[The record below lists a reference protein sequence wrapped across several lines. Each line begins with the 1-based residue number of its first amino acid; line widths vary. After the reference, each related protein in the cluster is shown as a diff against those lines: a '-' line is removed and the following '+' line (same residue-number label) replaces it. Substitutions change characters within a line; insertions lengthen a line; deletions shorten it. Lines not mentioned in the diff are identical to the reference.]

1 MAYQFVHIET
11 YSRKPRKV
19 KGTKDQWNYT
29 QQVFEEAQRN
39 PDFSRHVENPRAPLP
54 VLSRGAMAV
63 SDLQALHDRRCSEIR
78 ETVTAKSGK
87 AYSRSLR
94 SDAPTLYTE
103 IHSHPMASKDLLADR
118 ARHQKEIARW
128 ADLAVRDFRK
138 RMPEGV
144 AFAGVIHLDE
154 AHVHMHILAL
164 NAGDPR
170 LDANK
175 LHVGKAAAAV
185 YRAAHDKPQTLS
197 SLPKPELLPKP
208 KKPKKPR
215 PSKNRVTQKKNM
227 AKHEKALAEWQAACA
242 RVEAG
247 NARKLEEWSV
257 DNGRHLNAARKKRSG
272 KNPEKAA
279 FTAAMKAFQDRY
291 YEAVGRPCGLLR
303 KGPGHERLTTKQYA
317 ARKAGAKA
325 RAEEQLAN
333 LRFETQLEVR
343 EQALEAR
350 ARRIEDEENS
360 LKKKEAEVGV
370 REETVLSR
378 EREVEARER
387 VLEQE
392 TEQIRLREA
401 SLTEREAE
409 QSLREEEA
417 GAVLG
422 RAEALILGLELIR
435 RDQLRWVPDRKGDG
449 GRLVH
454 GPRDAA
460 ERPLPLKM
468 HTRLEP
474 AMSLLEILLKIIAEI
489 IEDALHE
496 QRMEIARDA
505 EAVAECRRRLDLRE
519 DPVVTGIL
527 QRGTQDQRFD
537 F

>member
-11 YSRKPRKV
+11 YSRKPKKV
-19 KGTKDQWNYT
+19 KGTKDQWNCAR
-29 QQVFEEAQRN
+29 QVFEEAQRN
-39 PDFSRHVENPRAPLP
+39 PDFSVHVENPRAPLP
-54 VLSRGAMAV
+54 VLSRGAMAL

-87 AYSRSLR
+87 TYSRSLR

-103 IHSHPMASKDLLADR
+103 IHSHPMSSKNFLEDR
-118 ARHQKEIARW
+118 AKHKNEIARW
-128 ADLAVRDFRK
+128 ADLVVRDFRK
-138 RMPEGV
+138 RMPEGIT
-144 AFAGVIHLDE
+144 FAGVIHLDE
-154 AHVHMHILAL
+154 AHVHMHILAV
-164 NAGDPR
+164 NANDPR

-175 LHVGKAAAAV
+175 LHVGKAAAAE

-227 AKHEKALAEWQAACA
+227 AKHEKALADWEAACA
-242 RVEAG
+242 GVEAV

-257 DNGRHLNAARKKRSG
+257 ENGRHLHAARKKGSG

-343 EQALEAR
+343 EQALEAQ
-350 ARRIEDEENS
+350 ARRVAAEENS
-360 LKKKEAEVGV
+360 LKKKEAEVTA
-370 REETVLSR
+370 REETVLSS

-387 VLEQE
+387 SLEERDERAAQRE
-392 TEQIRLREA
+392 EQLA
-401 SLTEREAE
+401 EREAAIRA
-409 QSLREEEA
+409 REEEIKSA
-417 GAVLG
+417 QK
-422 RAEALILGLELIR
+422 RAEAFNLGLELIR
-435 RDQLRWVPDRKGDG
+435 TDLLRWVPDKKDRR
-449 GRLVH
+449 GRLVY

-468 HTRLEP
+468 HARLEP
-474 AMSLLEILLKIIAEI
+474 AMSLLEILLRIIAEI
-489 IEDALHE
+489 IEDALRE
-496 QRMEIARDA
+496 RRREIARDA
-505 EAVAECRRRLDLRE
+505 ETVAECRRQLGLQK
-519 DPVVTGIL
+519 DPLVAKIV
-527 QRGTQDQRFD
+527 QRNNTDPRFD
-537 F
+537 V

>member
-19 KGTKDQWNYT
+19 KGTKDQWNRAR
-29 QQVFEEAQRN
+29 QVFEEAQRN

-54 VLSRGAMAV
+54 VLSRGAMDV
-63 SDLQALHDRRCSEIR
+63 GDLQALHDRRCSEIR
-78 ETVTAKSGK
+78 EAVTAKSGK
-87 AYSRSLR
+87 TYSRSLR

-103 IHSHPMASKDLLADR
+103 IHSHPMASKDFLADR

-242 RVEAG
+242 MVEAA
-247 NARKLEEWSV
+247 NARHLEEWSV
-257 DNGRHLNAARKKRSG
+257 DNGRHLHAARKKRSG

-291 YEAVGRPCGLLR
+291 YEAVGKPCGLLR

-325 RAEEQLAN
+325 RAEERLAN
-333 LRFETQLEVR
+333 LRSETQLEVR
-343 EQALEAR
+343 EQALDAQ
-350 ARRIEDEENS
+350 ARRVAAEENS
-360 LKKKEAEVGV
+360 LKKKEAEVGA
-370 REETVLSR
+370 REETVSRR
-378 EREVEARER
+378 EREIEARVEALEKVAEQAAQRE
-387 VLEQE
+387 EQ
-392 TEQIRLREA
+392 LAKREA
-401 SLTEREAE
+401 ALSA
-409 QSLREEEA
+409 REEEID
-417 GAVLG
+417 AVRE
-422 RAEALILGLELIR
+422 RAEALNLGLELIR
-435 RDQLRWVPDRKGDG
+435 RDQLRWAPDKKGRG

-460 ERPLPLKM
+460 ERPLPLEM
-468 HTRLEP
+468 HARLQP

-489 IEDALHE
+489 IEEALHE

-527 QRGTQDQRFD
+527 QRDNPDQRFD
-537 F
+537 V

>member
-11 YSRKPRKV
+11 YSRKPKKL
-19 KGTKDQWNYT
+19 KGTKDQWNCAR
-29 QQVFEEAQRN
+29 QVFEEAQRN
-39 PDFSRHVENPRAPLP
+39 PDFSMHVENPRAPLP

-87 AYSRSLR
+87 TYSRSLR

-103 IHSHPMASKDLLADR
+103 IHSHPMASKDFLADR

-175 LHVGKAAAAV
+175 LHVGKAAAAE

-215 PSKNRVTQKKNM
+215 LSKNRVTQKKNM
-227 AKHEKALAEWQAACA
+227 AKHERALAEWRAACA
-242 RVEAG
+242 GVEAA

-257 DNGRHLNAARKKRSG
+257 ENGRHLHAARKKRSG
-272 KNPEKAA
+272 NNPEKAA
-279 FTAAMKAFQDRY
+279 FTAAMKAFQDCY

-303 KGPGHERLTTKQYA
+303 KGPGHERLTTRQYA
-317 ARKAGAKA
+317 ARKTGAKA

-333 LRFETQLEVR
+333 LRFETQLEER
-343 EQALEAR
+343 EQALEAQ
-350 ARRIEDEENS
+350 ARRVAAEENS
-360 LKKKEAEVGV
+360 LKKKEAEVTA
-370 REETVLSR
+370 REEMVSRR
-378 EREVEARER
+378 EREVEAREGSLKEKAER
-387 VLEQE
+387 AAQQE
-392 TEQIRLREA
+392 EKLA
-401 SLTEREAE
+401 EREAA
-409 QSLREEEA
+409 LCAREEEA
-417 GAVLG
+417 AV
-422 RAEALILGLELIR
+422 AWAQAKALNLGLELIR
-435 RDQLRWVPDRKGDG
+435 RDQLRWVPIKKGG
-449 GRLVH
+449 GGKLVH

-460 ERPLPLKM
+460 ERPLPLEM

-496 QRMEIARDA
+496 RRMEIARDA
-505 EAVAECRRRLDLRE
+505 EAVAVCRRQLDLPE
-519 DPVVTGIL
+519 DPVISGIL

>member
-19 KGTKDQWNYT
+19 KGTKDQWNCT

-54 VLSRGAMAV
+54 VLNRGAMTL

-87 AYSRSLR
+87 TYSRSLR

-103 IHSHPMASKDLLADR
+103 IHSHPMATKDFLADQ
-118 ARHQKEIARW
+118 ARHKKEILQW

-154 AHVHMHILAL
+154 VHVHMHILAV
-164 NAGDPR
+164 NADDPR

-175 LHVGKAAAAV
+175 LHVGKAAAAE

-197 SLPKPELLPKP
+197 SLPKPELVPKP

-227 AKHEKALAEWQAACA
+227 AKHEKALAEWEADCA
-242 RVEAG
+242 RVEAAS
-247 NARKLEEWSV
+247 ARKIEKWTEE
-257 DNGRHLNAARKKRSG
+257 NGRHLHAARKKRPG

-291 YEAVGRPCGLLR
+291 YEAVGQPCGLLR
-303 KGPGHERLTTKQYA
+303 KGPGHERLTTRQYA

-325 RAEEQLAN
+325 RAEEQLVN

-350 ARRIEDEENS
+350 ARRIADEENS
-360 LKKKEAEVGV
+360 LKKKEAEVTA
-370 REETVLSR
+370 REETVSRR
-378 EREVEARER
+378 EREDEARVEALEKVAEQAAQRE
-387 VLEQE
+387 EQ
-392 TEQIRLREA
+392 LAKREA
-401 SLTEREAE
+401 ALSA
-409 QSLREEEA
+409 REEEID
-417 GAVLG
+417 AVRE
-422 RAEALILGLELIR
+422 RAEALNLGLELIR
-435 RDQLRWVPDRKGDG
+435 RDQLRWVPDKKGG
-449 GRLVH
+449 GGKLVY

-460 ERPLPLKM
+460 ERPLPLEM
-468 HTRLEP
+468 HARLEP
-474 AMSLLEILLKIIAEI
+474 AMSLLEILLKIVAEI

-496 QRMEIARDA
+496 RRMEIARDA
-505 EAVAECRRRLDLRE
+505 EAVAECRRQLDLPE
-519 DPVVTGIL
+519 NPVIAGIL

>member
-19 KGTKDQWNYT
+19 KGTKDQWNCT

-54 VLSRGAMAV
+54 VLNRGAMAL

-78 ETVTAKSGK
+78 ESVTAKSGK
-87 AYSRSLR
+87 TYSRSLR

-103 IHSHPMASKDLLADR
+103 IHSHPMASKDFLADR

-154 AHVHMHILAL
+154 AHVHLHILAL

-185 YRAAHDKPQTLS
+185 YRGAHDKPQTLS

-215 PSKNRVTQKKNM
+215 PSKNRVTQNKNM

-242 RVEAG
+242 RVEVG

-257 DNGRHLNAARKKRSG
+257 DNGRHLHAARKKRSG

-279 FTAAMKAFQDRY
+279 FTAAMKAFQNRY

-343 EQALEAR
+343 EQALVAQAKALAEKESRLA
-350 ARRIEDEENS
+350 AENIAM
-360 LKKKEAEVGV
+360 KKKEAEV
-370 REETVLSR
+370 
-378 EREVEARER
+378 
-387 VLEQE
+387 
-392 TEQIRLREA
+392 
-401 SLTEREAE
+401 TEREKALA
-409 QSLREEEA
+409 SREKEFEDRERSIKAQEERA
-417 GAVLG
+417 GAVQK
-422 RAEALILGLELIR
+422 RVEAISLGLELIR
-435 RDQLRWVPDRKGDG
+435 RDQLHWVAGNDGRG
-449 GRLVH
+449 GRLVA
-454 GPRDAA
+454 GPRGGP
-460 ERPLPLKM
+460 ERPLPLKL
-468 HTRLEP
+468 HARLSP

-496 QRMEIARDA
+496 HRRAIARDA
-505 EAVAECRRRLDLRE
+505 QALAECRQKLDLPE
-519 DPVVTGIL
+519 DPVVAAIF
-527 QRGTQDQRFD
+527 QRNDPGERFEV
-537 F
+537 

>member
-19 KGTKDQWNYT
+19 KGTKDQWNST

-39 PDFSRHVENPRAPLP
+39 PDFSKHVENPRAPLP

-87 AYSRSLR
+87 TYSRSLR

-103 IHSHPMASKDLLADR
+103 IHSHPMSSKNFLEDR
-118 ARHQKEIARW
+118 AKHKKEIARW
-128 ADLAVRDFRK
+128 ADLVVRDFRK
-138 RMPEGV
+138 RMPQGV

-154 AHVHMHILAL
+154 AHVHMHILAV
-164 NAGDPR
+164 NAEDSR

-175 LHVGKAAAAV
+175 LHVGKAAAAE
-185 YRAAHDKPQTLS
+185 YRGAHDKPQTLS

-227 AKHEKALAEWQAACA
+227 AKHEKALAEWEAACA
-242 RVEAG
+242 RVEAD

-257 DNGRHLNAARKKRSG
+257 ENGRHLHAARKKRSG

-303 KGPGHERLTTKQYA
+303 KGAGHERLTTKQYA

-343 EQALEAR
+343 EQALEVR
-350 ARRIEDEENS
+350 ARHIADEENS
-360 LKKKEAEVGV
+360 LKKKEAEVGA
-370 REETVLSR
+370 REETVLGR
-378 EREVEARER
+378 EREVEARESF
-387 VLEQE
+387 LERKVQQVAQRE
-392 TEQIRLREA
+392 EQLA
-401 SLTEREAE
+401 EREVALK
-409 QSLREEEA
+409 LREEKAE
-417 GAVLG
+417 AVLG
-422 RAEALILGLELIR
+422 RAEALNLGLELIR
-435 RDQLRWVPDRKGDG
+435 RDQLRWVPDKEGGG
-449 GRLVH
+449 GRLVY

-460 ERPLPLKM
+460 ERPLPLEM
-468 HTRLEP
+468 HARLEP

-496 QRMEIARDA
+496 RRMEIVRNA

-519 DPVVTGIL
+519 DPIVAGIL
-527 QRGTQDQRFD
+527 QRDIPDQRFD
-537 F
+537 V

>member
-19 KGTKDQWNYT
+19 KGTTDQWNCT
-29 QQVFEEAQRN
+29 RQVFEEAQRN

-54 VLSRGAMAV
+54 VLSQGATAL

-78 ETVTAKSGK
+78 EIVTAKSGK
-87 AYSRSLR
+87 TYSRSLR

-103 IHSHPMASKDLLADR
+103 IHSHPMPSKDFLADR
-118 ARHQKEIARW
+118 AKNKKEIAQW
-128 ADLAVRDFRK
+128 ADLVVRDFQK
-138 RMPEGV
+138 RMPQGV

-154 AHVHMHILAL
+154 AHVHMHILAV

-175 LHVGKAAAAV
+175 LHVGKAAAVV

-208 KKPKKPR
+208 RKPKKPR

-227 AKHEKALAEWQAACA
+227 AKHERALAEWQAACA
-242 RVEAG
+242 KVEAA

-257 DNGRHLNAARKKRSG
+257 ENGRHLHAARKNWPG

-279 FTAAMKAFQDRY
+279 FAAAMKDFQDRY

-325 RAEEQLAN
+325 WAQERVAN
-333 LRFETQLEVR
+333 LRFETRLEVR

-350 ARRIEDEENS
+350 ESRIAAEENS
-360 LKKKEAEVGV
+360 LKKKEAEVTA
-370 REETVLSR
+370 RDETVSSR
-378 EREVEARER
+378 EREVEAREISL
-387 VLEQE
+387 VQKAG
-392 TEQIRLREA
+392 QVAQREA
-401 SLTEREAE
+401 QLAEREAAFK
-409 QSLREEEA
+409 LREEKAEA
-417 GAVLG
+417 AWA
-422 RAEALILGLELIR
+422 RAEALNLGLELIR
-435 RDQLRWVPDRKGDG
+435 SDQLRWVTDEKGG
-449 GRLVH
+449 GGKLVY

-460 ERPLPLKM
+460 ERPLPLEM
-468 HTRLEP
+468 HARLEP

-496 QRMEIARDA
+496 RRMEIARDA
-505 EAVAECRRRLDLRE
+505 EAVAECRRQLDLRE
-519 DPVVTGIL
+519 DPVLTGIL